1 MLNVI
6 LHGFV
11 LAAAVSCQQGG
22 DRREAAG
29 EVAPS
34 LSPPPVTTTDADVRA
49 AQADLAEGRAWA
61 ATRRAMPVLRTAE
74 RRTPEAVIVAARAA
88 AAWGGWTLVEAML
101 SFEPWLDT
109 RFSGEGREL
118 LARAALERGDA
129 AKAREHA
136 QAALLMQTS
145 DATRAFREL
154 LLARALDRLDE
165 RDSSAVRYRRAADG
179 LPLAGEWLLLRAAG
193 VTRETAER
201 KRLYARVKHDAAKGR
216 VEHTEAQALERF
228 GMLLAAADAYEKLDD
243 MASAYRLRLTAAT
256 EPSARAAL
264 RSGLLRYIQSEAS
277 GGSLARA
284 IEVLDAAFPDLD
296 ATSQL
301 LVARRA
307 AEGGLSGRAASGFAR
322 SPANLLTD
330 RDHIAWARASIATG
344 RNTEAARR
352 IGDRRFGAGGGAV
365 AEARYLRGLA
375 LVRAGSRAAARGA
388 LDRVIRLNAGTP
400 WAADATYLLADME
413 SDAGSERRARDLH
426 QSACTQARPGS
437 FSDNACFRA
446 GILSFALGDP
456 RRAATA
462 FDALPRRFPSSPEVM
477 AALYWSGR
485 AHARAGN
492 AAVARERW
500 TAAMQREPL
509 SYYAVTS
516 ARRLETKN
524 WTPAVTP
531 GPLPRDAS
539 IDVAMTRAARLNEL
553 GMTTEER
560 HEYDEVERDVAENPD
575 LALAAGAAF
584 LDRGQVPRAIRVG
597 WRAVAH
603 GRARG
608 DSAAADERAYRI
620 VYPMIHEAE
629 FVARSRE
636 HRLDPALVA
645 AVIRQESQW
654 FPRALSVAGA
664 RGLMQV
670 MPSVG
675 EAIARSRN
683 YPVWDPALLFD
694 PHVSLE
700 LGTSHL
706 RAALSQYSSLPRA
719 LAAYNAGG
727 SRVRRWAQRV
737 GASDPELF
745 TERIPFV
752 ETRDYVRIVQRNA
765 ELYRAL
771 YGLER

>member
-1 MLNVI
+1 MNYI
-6 LHGFV
+6 
-11 LAAAVSCQQGG
+11 Q
-22 DRREAAG
+22 REA
-29 EVAPS
+29 
-34 LSPPPVTTTDADVRA
+34 R
-49 AQADLAEGRAWA
+49 
-61 ATRRAMPVLRTAE
+61 
-74 RRTPEAVIVAARAA
+74 
-88 AAWGGWTLVEAML
+88 
-101 SFEPWLDT
+101 
-109 RFSGEGREL
+109 
-118 LARAALERGDA
+118 
-129 AKAREHA
+129 
-136 QAALLMQTS
+136 
-145 DATRAFREL
+145 
-154 LLARALDRLDE
+154 
-165 RDSSAVRYRRAADG
+165 
-179 LPLAGEWLLLRAAG
+179 
-193 VTRETAER
+193 
-201 KRLYARVKHDAAKGR
+201 
-216 VEHTEAQALERF
+216 
-228 GMLLAAADAYEKLDD
+228 
-243 MASAYRLRLTAAT
+243 
-256 EPSARAAL
+256 
-264 RSGLLRYIQSEAS
+264 

-307 AEGGLSGRAASGFAR
+307 ADGGLSARAASGFAR

-352 IGDRRFGAGGGAV
+352 IGDRRFGPGAV

-375 LVRAGSRAAARGA
+375 LVRAGSRTAARGA
-388 LDRVIRLNAGTP
+388 IDRVIRLNAGTP
-400 WAADATYLLADME
+400 WAADATYLLADLE
-413 SDAGSERRARDLH
+413 SDAGNERRARDLH
-426 QSACTQARPGS
+426 QAACTQARPGS
-437 FSDNACFRA
+437 FSDNACFRD

-500 TAAMQREPL
+500 TAAMKREPL

-516 ARRLETKN
+516 AKRLDTQN
-524 WTPAVTP
+524 WTPVVTP
-531 GPLPRDAS
+531 GPLPRDPS
-539 IDVAMTRAARLNEL
+539 IDMAMTRAARLSEL
-553 GMTTEER
+553 GMPTEER
-560 HEYDEVERDVAENPD
+560 HEYDEVERDVAESPE

-584 LDRGQVPRAIRVG
+584 LERGQVPRAIRVG
-597 WRAVAH
+597 WRAVAQAE
-603 GRARG
+603 RARG

-620 VYPMIHEAE
+620 VYPMLHEAE
-629 FVARSRE
+629 VVARSRE
-636 HRLDPALVA
+636 NRLDPALVA

-675 EAIARSRN
+675 EAIARSRT

-771 YGLER
+771 YDLEP